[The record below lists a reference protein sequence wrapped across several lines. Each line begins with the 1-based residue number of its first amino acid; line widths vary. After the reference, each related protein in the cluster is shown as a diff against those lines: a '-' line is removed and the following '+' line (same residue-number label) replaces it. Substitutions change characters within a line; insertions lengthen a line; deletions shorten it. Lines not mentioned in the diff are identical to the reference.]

1 MIFYKWWNLN
11 RLELQ
16 NARKLIEKFEELQE
30 EFNSKYENWEITI
43 DDDGDLKTYNDY
55 FTYEDVNKLEQAII
69 DYKRIFKG

>member
-1 MIFYKWWNLN
+1 MN

-30 EFNSKYENWEITI
+30 EFNSKYENLEVEI
-43 DDDGDLKTYNDY
+43 DNDSELKISLNY

-69 DYKRIFKG
+69 DYKRIIKG

>member
-1 MIFYKWWNLN
+1 MN

-30 EFNSKYENWEITI
+30 EFNSKYENSLDVRI
-43 DDDGDLKTYNDY
+43 DDDYELNISNDY

>member
-1 MIFYKWWNLN
+1 MNQ
-11 RLELQ
+11 LELQ
-16 NARKLIEKFEELQE
+16 NAMKLIEKFEELQE

-69 DYKRIFKG
+69 DYKRVFKG

>member
-1 MIFYKWWNLN
+1 MNQ
-11 RLELQ
+11 LELQ